1 MNKGNKT
8 KEQGK
13 KGKAGA
19 PQQDPDPPQ
28 FVALSGSDQVVPHV
42 PLKLSVKLPKPGAG
56 TNLPE

>member
-8 KEQGK
+8 KKQGK

-28 FVALSGSDQVVPHV
+28 FVALSGSDQVPHV

-56 TNLPE
+56 TNVPE